1 MVDKMN
7 TRPLYLKDVQKHNLL
22 GSIIL
27 TLCLVLFSQLA
38 LANTVSVQTDR
49 QNVEMGDIITLSIKT
64 DFQAK
69 GSALDLTGLKQNF
82 AVLNQQ
88 QSNQIQ
94 IINGKYSSF
103 TEWQIQILPKEIG
116 NLTIPPIAIDGIK
129 SKPYSI
135 TVKKAEYLDGN
146 APYFLEAEANK
157 KQVHVQ
163 EQLIYTLRFYN
174 KGSLINGNIRP
185 PEFKNSLK
193 ESLKEQSVYGKT
205 INGQQYTVYEWQYAV
220 FPQSSG
226 QLTINGPTFTGLIQL
241 RGKDKGVQ
249 AAAKST
255 VVNVLPAEK
264 SNAPYWLPA
273 EDVTLTQK
281 WENTPKTIQVGDS
294 LRRIITLTV
303 KGLKASQ
310 LPNITSQGDD
320 NFKVYAD
327 EAKSS
332 QTLSDKGVQSIKI
345 ISQAIVPTKAGTI
358 HLPDKTITWW
368 NTATKKF
375 ETAVLKSKPITVWP
389 ADGNQNQ
396 AIPATTD
403 FSNNAKTPL
412 KPNHST
418 KPYQAKANQTTG
430 GLDEIFSIPAWV
442 WPIIIAVILSIL
454 LLTLIVLMRT
464 RKQLKELQ
472 NRPATAI
479 NTQTNAHPKTFN
491 NKWCDMPLPEF
502 YKELL
507 RQLHDEFNIKSVDSI
522 NNAHLRTA
530 IFDLEAHLFA
540 NKDLPYKTIET
551 ICDNWAS
558 MVTQTN
564 ATILKKGEL
573 NSLYRNG

>member
-1 MVDKMN
+1 MN
-7 TRPLYLKDVQKHNLL
+7 TSTIYVKDAPKHGLL
-22 GSIIL
+22 ATVIL
-27 TLCLVLFSQLA
+27 TLWLALFSQLA
-38 LANTVSVQTDR
+38 LANSVTVQTDR
-49 QNVEMGDIITLSIKT
+49 QDVEMGDIVTLSIKT

-69 GSALDLTGLKQNF
+69 GSALDLKALKQQF
-82 AVLNQQ
+82 DVVNQQ
-88 QSNQIQ
+88 QSNQMQ

-103 TEWQIQILPKEIG
+103 TEWLIQILPKHIG
-116 NLTIPPIAIDGIK
+116 TLTIPPITVDGAK

-135 TVKKAEYLDGN
+135 NVKKAEYAGGS
-146 APYFLEAEANK
+146 APYYLEAEINK

-185 PEFKNSLK
+185 PEFTDSLT

-241 RGKDKGVQ
+241 RSKEKGVQ
-249 AAAKST
+249 AAAKTT
-255 VVNVLPAEK
+255 VVDVLPAEK
-264 SNAPYWLPA
+264 SSSPYWLPA
-273 EDVTLTQK
+273 ENVTLSQK
-281 WENTPKTIQVGDS
+281 WVNTPKTIQVGDS

-310 LPNITSQGDD
+310 LPNITSQGND

-327 EAKSS
+327 EGKSS

-345 ISQAIVPTKAGTI
+345 ISQAIVPTKDGTI
-358 HLPDKTITWW
+358 HLPDKSITWW
-368 NTATKKF
+368 NTTTKKF
-375 ETAVLKSKPITVWP
+375 ETAVLKSEPITVWP
-389 ADGNQNQ
+389 ATGNQNQ
-396 AIPATTD
+396 PIPATTD
-403 FSNNAKTPL
+403 FSQNAKAPL
-412 KPNHST
+412 QPSQTSKPYLTKDNHSNDVL
-418 KPYQAKANQTTG
+418 Q
-430 GLDEIFSIPAWV
+430 EMFSVPVWV
-442 WPIIIAVILSIL
+442 WPIIVAVILSIL
-454 LLTLIVLMRT
+454 LLTIIVLIRT

-472 NRPATAI
+472 NMPSTGI
-479 NTQTNAHPKTFN
+479 NKQITDNNKTFN
-491 NKWCDMPLPEF
+491 NKWCEMPLPEF

-522 NNAHLRTA
+522 DNTQLRKA

-540 NKDLPYKTIET
+540 NKELPYTTVET
-551 ICDNWAS
+551 ICDKWAS

-564 ATILKKGEL
+564 AFTLKKGEL